1 MHNFLEMPTEE
12 KVNAIITYPNAV
24 KDKDLKNQFLIM
36 ATVQGMVKKTPIA
49 EFQNVRRSGIIA
61 IGLRKDDSLKWVNL
75 SAGNDEVILTTHDGQ
90 AIRFKESQVRSMGR
104 TASGVTGIRLKGK
117 DFVSSMNIINK
128 EQAKEFKLLVVMSH
142 GYGKQT
148 KLSEYKVQNRGG
160 SGVKTANVTA
170 KTGPVMDA
178 RVISEEKELIALSA
192 KGQVIRTDISSVRM
206 ASRATQGVRIMNVDS
221 GDSLAG
227 IICF

>member
-1 MHNFLEMPTEE
+1 
-12 KVNAIITYPNAV
+12 
-24 KDKDLKNQFLIM
+24 
-36 ATVQGMVKKTPIA
+36 
-49 EFQNVRRSGIIA
+49 
-61 IGLRKDDSLKWVNL
+61 
-75 SAGNDEVILTTHDGQ
+75 
-90 AIRFKESQVRSMGR
+90 
-104 TASGVTGIRLKGK
+104 
-117 DFVSSMNIINK
+117 
-128 EQAKEFKLLVVMSH
+128 MSH